1 MVMRTVSLMDSV
13 SMAIV
18 VLALN
23 AIGAWMVAIGWNV
36 RGILCCLS
44 GGVIAVSCLVYTQWV
59 P

>member
-1 MVMRTVSLMDSV
+1 MRTVSMDSV